1 MQRSIFRT
9 FRIFRILPLLTVLLL
24 AGCIRQSASYYID
37 GASHSL
43 TVRAEQEYFWS
54 DDVVVKLVA
63 AHMPGCQRLFPMT
76 TLPAAGVEIAL
87 YAGGDNVYSVRV
99 GKQVMRVE
107 TENCTRLT
115 EPAPE
120 ELGELL
126 GTFRLDGDNKLVFEK
141 PAAAANPAALTVQ

>member
-87 YAGGDNVYSVRV
+87 YAGGDNVYSVRI
-99 GKQVMRVE
+99 GKQVMRIE

-115 EPAPE
+115 APAPE
-120 ELGELL
+120 DLGELL

>member
-1 MQRSIFRT
+1 MTRSML
-9 FRIFRILPLLTVLLL
+9 RILPLLAVPLL

-37 GASHSL
+37 GANHSL
-43 TVRAEQEYFWS
+43 TVRAEQAYFWN

-87 YAGGDNVYSVRV
+87 YAGGDDVYSVRV
-99 GKQVMRVE
+99 GAQVMRVE

-115 EPAPE
+115 EPTQE
-120 ELGELL
+120 ELGERL
-126 GTFRLDGDNKLVFEK
+126 GTFRLNGENKIVFEQS
-141 PAAAANPAALTVQ
+141 AAAAAGPAASAGQ

>member
-1 MQRSIFRT
+1 MTRSML
-9 FRIFRILPLLTVLLL
+9 RILPLLTALLL

-37 GASHSL
+37 GANHSL
-43 TVRAEQEYFWS
+43 TVRAEQAYFWN

-76 TLPAAGVEIAL
+76 TLPAAGVVIAL

-99 GKQVMRVE
+99 GTQVMRVE

-115 EPAPE
+115 EPTQE
-120 ELGELL
+120 ELGERL
-126 GTFRLDGDNKLVFEK
+126 GTFRLNAKNKMVFEK
-141 PAAAANPAALTVQ
+141 SAAAGPAAAARQ

>member
-54 DDVVVKLVA
+54 DNVVVKLVA

-87 YAGGDNVYSVRV
+87 YAGGDNVYSVRI
-99 GKQVMRVE
+99 GKQVMRIE